1 MHKRIKHLIKNMKDV
16 FNVDEIN
23 KIAKE
28 TKFVQRK
35 SNITARDFLV
45 FNVFHGEDICSAPLT
60 QLISKYDLLF
70 DTQIS
75 KQALDKRFNIYCVKF
90 MQEIFNQMMHSQN
103 TTLKDLESTLNLYF
117 NRVIINDS
125 TGFALPKEFK
135 KEFPGA
141 GGSGSPSSI
150 KIQLQY
156 ELLTGSFMRVD
167 IYSGTTNDAEYLKTM
182 KKDKERKDL
191 KLADLGYFKV
201 EYLRQIARSGA
212 SFISKVKSNTSLYIK
227 NPNPERYKV
236 GTIKKSSEYIKID
249 TLELAK
255 PLAEGETI
263 ELKDIYIG
271 SKKELKSRL
280 IVTKLTEENK
290 IKREITHQENIRKKR
305 GTLKQNRIDFNSIN
319 AYITNVSDE
328 TLNSTQ
334 VHDLYTLRWQIEIMF
349 KVWKSIFKI
358 SNIKKVKME
367 RFKCFLYGRL
377 IALLLS
383 SSIVFTAKNVIME
396 EDNKEIS
403 EIKSF
408 GALAQYLP
416 KLAHEIFKGELCI
429 IRILKRIILNFKR
442 LCIKS
447 RKKNK
452 KIVFDILEILKIKP
466 YEIEKIAI

>member
-16 FNVDEIN
+16 FNIDEIN
-23 KIAKE
+23 EIAKD

-35 SNITARDFLV
+35 SNITAKDFLTL
-45 FNVFHGEDICSAPLT
+45 NVFHGEEICSAPLS
-60 QLISKYDLLF
+60 QLASKYDALF

-75 KQALDKRFNIYCVKF
+75 KQALDKRFNKYSVEF
-90 MQEIFNQMMHSQN
+90 MKGVFNKMLHIQN
-103 TTLKDLESTLNLYF
+103 TTLTGLNNTLNLYF

-125 TGFALPKEFK
+125 TSYSLPKEFK
-135 KEFPGA
+135 KEFA
-141 GGSGSPSSI
+141 GSGGVISPSAI

-167 IYSGTTNDAEYLKTM
+167 IYSGTKNDAEYLNIM

-201 EYLRQIARSGA
+201 DYLRKIARSGA

-249 TLELAK
+249 ILELSK

-290 IKREITHQENIRKKR
+290 IKREITHQENIKKKR
-305 GTLKQNRIDFNSIN
+305 GTLKQSRIDFNSIN

-328 TLNSTQ
+328 ILTDTQ

-358 SNIKKVKME
+358 SQVKKVKIE

-383 SSIVFTAKNVIME
+383 SSIVFTAKNVILE

-403 EIKSF
+403 EIKAF
-408 GALAQYLP
+408 GAFAQYLP
-416 KLAHEIFKGELCI
+416 KLADEIFKGELCM

-442 LCIKS
+442 LAIKS
-447 RKKNK
+447 RKKYEK
-452 KIVFDILEILKIKP
+452 TAFDILQIIKLKP
-466 YEIEKIAI
+466 SEIEKIAI